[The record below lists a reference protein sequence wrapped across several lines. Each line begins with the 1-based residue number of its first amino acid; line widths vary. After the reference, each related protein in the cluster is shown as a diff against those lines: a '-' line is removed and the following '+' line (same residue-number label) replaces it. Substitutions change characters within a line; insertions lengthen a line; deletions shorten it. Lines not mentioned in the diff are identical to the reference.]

1 LRTPADDTI
10 AALAT
15 AAGASAIAVVRIS
28 GPEARAIVERVIEN
42 IPPARVAELRVLRD
56 RAGAEIDRGLVLFF
70 PGPRSYTGED
80 LIELHCHG
88 SPVVVAW
95 LLETLYHHGARA
107 ALPGELTQR
116 AFLNDKL
123 DLAQAEAVADLITA
137 GSRLAAQAAL
147 RSLAGEF
154 SRRATSAQQQLT
166 ELRVLCEAWLD
177 FPEEDLDA
185 GAQTELAARAAA
197 LDSELSAIETHAA
210 QGIVL
215 HDGLRL
221 AIAGAPNVGKSSLL
235 NRLAGYDAAIVADV
249 PGTTRDTIRE
259 RLSLDGIPLE
269 IVDTAGL
276 RASQDPVE
284 REGVRR
290 ARRAIDVA
298 DHVLWIADARE
309 GLNAALAGAAAA
321 LPSDAPFTVVLNKT
335 DLVADRQTPCG
346 KAGRAGAGTTPVL
359 EISALTGDGVRELVE
374 HLKKLAGWNES
385 IGGTFSARQRHVD
398 ALRRA
403 RAHVAR
409 ATPELRAHLEIAA
422 EELRGAQTAL
432 GELTGEVT
440 SDDLLGGIF
449 ATFCIGK

>member
-1 LRTPADDTI
+1 VRAPADDTI
-10 AALAT
+10 AAPAT

-28 GPEARAIVERVIEN
+28 GPDARAIVARVIGH
-42 IPPARVAELRVLRD
+42 IPAPRAAQLRVLRD
-56 RAGAEIDRGLVLFF
+56 RTGEKIDVGLVLFF
-70 PGPRSYTGED
+70 PAPHSYTGED
-80 LIELHCHG
+80 LVELHCHG
-88 SPVVVAW
+88 SPVVVSW

-147 RSLAGEF
+147 RSLAGEL
-154 SRRATSAQQQLT
+154 SKHAANAQQKLT
-166 ELRVLCEAWLD
+166 DLRVLCEAWLD

-185 GAQTELAARAAA
+185 GAQTELATRAAA
-197 LDSELSAIETHAA
+197 LDAELCALEEHAR

-221 AIAGAPNVGKSSLL
+221 AIAGEPNVGKSSLL
-235 NRLAGYDAAIVADV
+235 NRLAGYDAAIVTDV

-259 RLSLDGIPLE
+259 RLSIDGIPLE

-276 RASQDPVE
+276 RATQDPVE

-298 DHVLWIADARE
+298 DHVLWIADIRA
-309 GLNAALAGAAAA
+309 GLSTALTGAAAA
-321 LPSDAPFTVVLNKT
+321 LPPDAPFTVVLNKA
-335 DLVADRQTPCG
+335 DLVGA
-346 KAGRAGAGTTPVL
+346 AGAPRTPAKTPVL
-359 EISALTGDGVRELVE
+359 EISALTGDGVRELVL

-385 IGGTFSARQRHVD
+385 IGGTFSARQRHLD

-409 ATPELRAHLEIAA
+409 ATPLLNAHLEIAA
-422 EELRGAQTAL
+422 EELRGAQAAL

-440 SDDLLGGIF
+440 SDDLLGKIF

>member
-1 LRTPADDTI
+1 VRAPADDTI

-15 AAGASAIAVVRIS
+15 AAGASAIAIVRVS
-28 GPEARAIVERVIEN
+28 GPDARAIVERVIGH
-42 IPPARVAELRVLRD
+42 IPAPRAAELRALRD
-56 RAGAEIDRGLVLFF
+56 RAGEEIDRGLVLFF
-70 PGPRSYTGED
+70 PAPHSYTGED

-88 SPVVVAW
+88 SPVVVSW
-95 LLETLYHHGARA
+95 LLETLYQHGARA

-147 RSLAGEF
+147 RSLAGEL
-154 SRRATSAQQQLT
+154 STRAASVQQKLT

-177 FPEEDLDA
+177 FPEDDLDA
-185 GAQTELAARAAA
+185 GAEAELAARAAA
-197 LDSELSAIETHAA
+197 LDAELGAIEEHAA
-210 QGIVL
+210 QGVVL

-221 AIAGAPNVGKSSLL
+221 AIAGQPNVGKSSLL
-235 NRLAGYDAAIVADV
+235 NRLAGYDAAIVTDV

-276 RASQDPVE
+276 RATHDPVE

-290 ARRAIDVA
+290 ARRAIDIA
-298 DHVLWIADARE
+298 DHVLWIADIRA
-309 GLNAALAGAAAA
+309 GLDTALAGATAA
-321 LPSDAPFTVVLNKT
+321 LPPDARFTVVLNKT
-335 DLVADRQTPCG
+335 DLVGAAAPARTS
-346 KAGRAGAGTTPVL
+346 GRTTVL
-359 EISALTGDGVRELVE
+359 EVSALTGDGMRELVH

-409 ATPELRAHLEIAA
+409 AAPELKAHLEIAA

-440 SDDLLGGIF
+440 SDDLLGRIF

>member
-1 LRTPADDTI
+1 VRAPADDTI

-15 AAGASAIAVVRIS
+15 GAGASAIAVVRLS
-28 GPEARAIVERVIEN
+28 GPDARAIAERVIGR
-42 IPPARVAELRVLRD
+42 IPAPRAAELCVLRD
-56 RAGAEIDRGLVLFF
+56 AAGREIDRGLVLFF
-70 PGPRSYTGED
+70 PAPHSYTGED
-80 LIELHCHG
+80 LVELQCHG
-88 SPVVVAW
+88 SPVVVSW
-95 LLETLYHHGARA
+95 LLETLHQHGARA
-107 ALPGELTQR
+107 ALPGEFTQR

-123 DLAQAEAVADLITA
+123 DLAQAEAIADLITA

-154 SRRATSAQQQLT
+154 SRRVGSVQQKLT

-177 FPEEDLDA
+177 FPEDDLDA
-185 GAQTELAARAAA
+185 GARAELALGARALEA
-197 LDSELSAIETHAA
+197 ELGEIGERAA
-210 QGIVL
+210 QGLVL

-221 AIAGAPNVGKSSLL
+221 AIAGPPNVGKSSLL
-235 NRLAGYDAAIVADV
+235 NRLAGYDAAIVTDV

-276 RASQDPVE
+276 RTTQDPVE

-290 ARRAIDVA
+290 ARREIDVA
-298 DHVLWIADARE
+298 DHVLWIADIRAGQE
-309 GLNAALAGAAAA
+309 AAVAGAAAA
-321 LPSDAPFTVVLNKT
+321 LPPEAPFTVVLNKT
-335 DLVADRQTPCG
+335 DLAPAAAPRSVG
-346 KAGRAGAGTTPVL
+346 KAPVL
-359 EISALTGDGVRELVE
+359 AVSALTGEGIRELVL

-385 IGGTFSARQRHVD
+385 VGGTFSARQRHLD
-398 ALRRA
+398 ALGRA
-403 RAHVAR
+403 RAHLAR
-409 ATPELRAHLEIAA
+409 AIPELNARLEIAA

-440 SDDLLGGIF
+440 SDDLLGKIF